1 MIDSSA
7 LNFGM
12 FFAFIPLLSF
22 NLNRSTVLP
31 QGLRAV
37 LRSPV
42 VFPMFCGFFSSR
54 AAIWLLAPS
63 VPLPVTG
70 VGQTNTGM
78 AAGLIFAQCGLL
90 IRPVNWTPPFL
101 ERYPSCTR
109 ATPSGSRAVQ
119 SHPPPSIC
127 LFSLSS
133 FVQAVM
139 VCHSQRQ
146 DAGSQM
152 FF

>member
-1 MIDSSA
+1 M
-7 LNFGM
+7 
-12 FFAFIPLLSF
+12 
-22 NLNRSTVLP
+22 
-31 QGLRAV
+31 
-37 LRSPV
+37 
-42 VFPMFCGFFSSR
+42 FPMFCGFFSSR

-119 SHPPPSIC
+119 SHPPPSIR

-146 DAGSQM
+146 GAGSLFLLV
-152 FF
+152 FFQKAPPTCLLLPRGLNEESSIISCKLALSCLRSM